1 MKNKYIIGGLIIILF
16 VLFLLNKKEHA
27 GSTPP
32 TTPNLSNE
40 AIQNIAKV
48 YADTNNT
55 ATFNNLNVTGTFNL
69 IPSGSIIAFNS
80 ATAPKGW
87 AVCDGQKYKLDNTG
101 VAVVDPNGVQ
111 TPDLRGR
118 FIRSSYALTDS
129 NSFGEN
135 IPVKISRQGD
145 LPVNV
150 YSRDDTTNKVG
161 KMTEHKFG
169 DYGGTD
175 WRVQSGNEMAKHEH
189 IYRVATSGGDDKQ
202 KYFDGAN
209 ADDWQNGKPVFDRGE
224 GVGYGPFNLKTSTGG
239 DSWGMGIQPPYYV
252 LTYIMKI

>member
-1 MKNKYIIGGLIIILF
+1 MKNKYIIITLIIFIIL
-16 VLFLLNKKEHA
+16 LFIIQQKKEHA
-27 GSTPP
+27 GSTPLP
-32 TTPNLSNE
+32 TPPLSNE
-40 AIQNIAKV
+40 AIQNISKI

-101 VAVVDPNGVQ
+101 VAVVDINGVQ

-129 NSFGEN
+129 NSYGEN

-145 LPVNV
+145 IPVNV
-150 YSRDDTTNKVG
+150 YNRDDTTNKVG

-175 WRVQSGNEMAKHEH
+175 WRVQTVNELAKHSHDFWSTASSHDKDTQNDRPIFEQ
-189 IYRVATSGGDDKQ
+189 GDP
-202 KYFDGAN
+202 
-209 ADDWQNGKPVFDRGE
+209 GKTTFGWKVVVSE
-224 GVGYGPFNLKTSTGG
+224 TGG
-239 DSWGMGIQPPYYV
+239 NFGMGIQPPYYV